1 MLKDKIILFIFNK
14 IKKTS
19 LMAENMRE
27 PRHYFF
33 GYIAK
38 NIMLMSNQ
46 KIIEDSVK
54 RLEIKNI
61 DTVLEIGSGN
71 GQGIKEILKKKPR
84 KILAIEISSIFRKL
98 LKNKF
103 SNEDIKII
111 NCDAKNLKH
120 YINDKTIDKLLLI
133 NVIYFLDPIEI
144 YLDEFKRILKDDGV
158 VLIAGRFKAVQ
169 SFDKKIFKHIEL
181 NSLLKVLNKHF
192 LVTCNYIDLNKH
204 NTKYQAIT
212 LKKIN

>member
-1 MLKDKIILFIFNK
+1 MLKNKIILFIFNK
-14 IKKTS
+14 IKNTS

-38 NIMLMSNQ
+38 KIMLMSNQ
-46 KIIEDSVK
+46 RIIEDSVK
-54 RLEIKNI
+54 RLEITNI

-71 GQGIKEILKKKPR
+71 GQAIKEILKKKP
-84 KILAIEISSIFRKL
+84 KNVFAIEISSIFRKL
-98 LKNKF
+98 LENKF

-133 NVIYFLDPIEI
+133 NVIYFLDPIEL
-144 YLDEFKRILKDDGV
+144 YLDEFKRILKDDGL

-169 SFDKKIFKHIEL
+169 SFDKNIFKHIEL
-181 NSLLKVLNKHF
+181 ESLLKILNKHF
-192 LVTCNYIDLNKH
+192 LVTCNEIDLKKQKTQYH
-204 NTKYQAIT
+204 AII
-212 LKKIN
+212 LQKIN